1 MGTEEFWVPAVLA
14 AVGGGAEAVNQ
25 KNASN
30 RAQTAETQ
38 NILDQQK
45 MEGQASAGAR
55 ALTSQI
61 AQSNPAQLQGK
72 ATGDY
77 VAQLRKNAAGSGTG
91 TGNAKNQF
99 GQSTSALAPVN
110 ANARY
115 TGDVA
120 KSQGEVGAYG
130 NTLADEMGGIDAA
143 VRQRQNEGLDMSTYA
158 TGLQGLNQQSFGTNF
173 VNQLRAQA
181 AGQANPW
188 VSLGAGMLAA
198 GGKNYKGKGTSSTPS
213 LVSSKYSGGY
223 GDTGGTDFISGAG
236 P

>member
-1 MGTEEFWVPAVLA
+1 MGTEEFWIPAVMA

-25 KNASN
+25 KNANN
-30 RAQTAETQ
+30 RAQESETK
-38 NILDQQK
+38 NIIDQGK
-45 MEGQASAGAR
+45 LEGQASAGAR
-55 ALTSQI
+55 QLTAQI
-61 AQSNPAQLQGK
+61 AQDNPAQIQGK

-77 VAQLRKNAAGSGTG
+77 VAQLRKNAAGGASG

-99 GQSTSALAPVN
+99 GMPTSSLAP
-110 ANARY
+110 A
-115 TGDVA
+115 
-120 KSQGEVGAYG
+120 VGANPRYAGAVADSQSQVGSYG

-173 VNQLRAQA
+173 VNQLRTQA

-188 VSLGAGMLAA
+188 VSLGAGLLAA
-198 GGKNYKGKGTSSTPS
+198 GGKNYKGKGTPDTSS

-223 GDTGGTDFISGAG
+223 QPTTATDFVN
-236 P
+236 

>member
-1 MGTEEFWVPAVLA
+1 VIA
-14 AVGGGAEAVNQ
+14 AVGGGAEAINQ
-25 KNASN
+25 KNANN
-30 RAQTAETQ
+30 RAQESETQ
-38 NILDQQK
+38 NIIDQQK
-45 MEGQASAGAR
+45 LEGQASAGAR

-61 AQSNPAQLQGK
+61 AHDNPAQIQGK

-99 GQSTSALAPVN
+99 GQSTSSLAPVN

-115 TGDVA
+115 IGSVTDAQKQVGD
-120 KSQGEVGAYG
+120 YG

-143 VRQRQNEGLDMSTYA
+143 VRQRQNEGLGMSTYA

-173 VNQLRAQA
+173 VNQLRTQA

-188 VSLGAGMLAA
+188 VSLFSGMAAA
-198 GGKNYKGKGTSSTPS
+198 GGKNYKGKGTSGTPG

-223 GDTGGTDFISGAG
+223 SPTDSLDVVSG
-236 P
+236 